1 MTITVRRT
9 TTKDAAAIAR
19 IMGDPAVYPGLMQ
32 LPHTSEE
39 VWTAR
44 LAEACKPGK
53 VDLLLVAEL
62 NGEMVGSSGLHP
74 VSESLR
80 RRHAMMLGIS
90 VAPAAQR
97 RGVGHALMTAMC
109 DWADNW
115 AGVLRLELQVYTDN
129 VAAMALYRR
138 HGFEF
143 EGTHRGYAMRD
154 GRYVDSCSM
163 ARWHP
168 KPPGKEV

>member
-9 TTKDAAAIAR
+9 LTTDAAAIAR
-19 IMGDPAVYPGLMQ
+19 IVGDPAVYPGLMQ

-39 VWTAR
+39 IWAAR

-53 VDLLLVAEL
+53 ADLLLVAEL
-62 NGEMVGSSGLHP
+62 NGEVVGSSGLHP
-74 VSESLR
+74 VGESLR

-115 AGVLRLELQVYTDN
+115 AGVLRLELQVYIDN
-129 VAAMALYRR
+129 AAALALYRR
-138 HGFEF
+138 HGFEI

-168 KPPGKEV
+168 KPPGKVG